1 MIYVS
6 ASAIVRRRPEI
17 VWDVLTDVSSA
28 TAWVEGL
35 VELSPHD
42 DEARPGIGYVMH
54 VVRKDGARQVAAS
67 SEITAWRERSLLA
80 IETRAGKMLLF
91 DRVTLAPAD
100 GGTLLGVYGEIV
112 FGSRIAELFA
122 RPHGLLGAVA
132 DPWTERVQAIY
143 ERSVEA
149 LVKRIEATSERPYR

>member
-6 ASAIVRRRPEI
+6 VEATVKRRPEI

-35 VELSPHD
+35 VELDPED
-42 DEARPGIGYVMH
+42 DDARPGIGYAMH
-54 VVRKDGARQVAAS
+54 VIRREGARQVAAS
-67 SEITAWRERSLLA
+67 SEITAWRENSLLA
-80 IETRAGKMLLF
+80 IETRAGSMLLF
-91 DRVTLAPAD
+91 DRVTLAPTGD
-100 GGTLLGVYGEIV
+100 GTQLGVYGEIV

-122 RPHGLLGAVA
+122 RPHGLFGAVA
-132 DPWTERVQAIY
+132 DPWTDRVQGIY